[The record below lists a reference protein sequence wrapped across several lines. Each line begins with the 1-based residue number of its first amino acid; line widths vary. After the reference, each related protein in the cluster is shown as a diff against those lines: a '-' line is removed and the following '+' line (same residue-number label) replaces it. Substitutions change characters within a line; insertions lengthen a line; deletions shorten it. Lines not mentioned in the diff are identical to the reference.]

1 MKLRI
6 FINVYDIA
14 AYKLKRYKAV
24 ISIYASDCLEY
35 MIKSEEGE
43 TVMERN
49 SGIIMHIASLPGK
62 YGIGTLGEEAYKFAD
77 FLEKSGQKYWQ
88 ILPLGPTSF
97 GDSPY
102 QSFSAFAGN
111 PYFIDFD
118 VLNKKGLL
126 KLEEYENVNFGENN
140 EEIDYAL
147 IFTEKMKVLR
157 VAFNKFAT
165 NISEESE
172 IKNKFNEFKN
182 KNSFW
187 LEDYAL
193 YMSVKEEFDLKSWQ
207 QWDEDIKLRKPEAVA
222 LYKEKLKDE
231 IEFWNFIQYEFF
243 EEWSKLKEYVNEL
256 GIEIIG
262 DIPIYVS
269 EDSADVWSNPDAFL
283 IDKETL
289 KPKKVAGCPPDIFSA
304 TGQLWG
310 NPIYDWQYMHETEY
324 KWWIDR
330 VRESL
335 KIYDW
340 LRIDHFKG
348 FESYYSI
355 PYGEP
360 TAKNGKWVKGPG
372 MEIFDAIRKSLG
384 EVNIIAE
391 DLGTLTEETIK
402 LRDDNKFPGMK
413 ILTFAFDSGSDNP
426 FLPHNYEKNFIA
438 YTGTHDNDTV
448 RGWIEKTAPKEQVEK
463 AIQYLNLNE
472 EEGYNW
478 GFIRGIWSSVANVSI
493 AQMQDFL
500 NLGNEARINMPST
513 LGCNWKWRAKGEAF
527 TDTLAKRIY
536 SLTELYGRCTKKEEI
551 KTGEDNIEENI
562 EAV

>member
-1 MKLRI
+1 M
-6 FINVYDIA
+6 D
-14 AYKLKRYKAV
+14 
-24 ISIYASDCLEY
+24 
-35 MIKSEEGE
+35 
-43 TVMERN
+43 RN

-62 YGIGTLGEEAYKFAD
+62 YGIGTFGKEAYEFAD
-77 FLEKSGQKYWQ
+77 FLRESGQRYWQ
-88 ILPLGPTSF
+88 ILPLGPTSY

-118 VLNKKGLL
+118 ILHEKGLL
-126 KLEEYENVNFGENN
+126 KREDYTDVNFGEND
-140 EEIDYAL
+140 EEIDYAI
-147 IFTEKMKVLR
+147 IFNEKMKVLR
-157 VAFNKFAT
+157 KAFIN
-165 NISEESE
+165 
-172 IKNKFNEFKN
+172 FNVNDDSVKKFKN
-182 KNSFW
+182 DNAFW
-187 LEDYAL
+187 LNDYSL
-193 YMSVKEEFDLKSWQ
+193 YMSVKQKFDLRSWQ
-207 QWDEDIKLRKPEAVA
+207 EWDDDIRLRKPEA
-222 LYKEKLKDE
+222 LERYKKELSDE

-243 EEWSKLKEYVNEL
+243 NEWNELKSYVNNS

-262 DIPIYVS
+262 DMPIYVS
-269 EDSADVWSNPDAFL
+269 EDSADVWSNPEAFL

-289 KPKKVAGCPPDIFSA
+289 KPLKVAGCPPDIFSE

-310 NPIYDWQYMHETEY
+310 NPIYDWGYMEKTEY
-324 KWWIDR
+324 KWWISR
-330 VRESL
+330 VKESL

-355 PYGEP
+355 PYGEF

-372 MEIFDAIRKSLG
+372 MKIFDAIRKELG

-391 DLGTLTEETIK
+391 DLGTLTEDTIK

-413 ILTFAFDSGSDNP
+413 ILSFAFDSDSDNA

-448 RGWIEKTAPKEQVEK
+448 RGWFEKTAPKEQVEK
-463 AIQYLNLNE
+463 AIKYLNLDE

-500 NLGNEARINMPST
+500 NLGNEARTNMPST
-513 LGCNWKWRAKGEAF
+513 LGGNWKWRAKKDAF
-527 TDTLAKRIY
+527 TDELAKRIY
-536 SLTELYGRCTKKEEI
+536 DMTELYGRCIKKEVE
-551 KTGEDNIEENI
+551 KDTCKEKEEDIEVI
-562 EAV
+562 V

>member
-1 MKLRI
+1 M
-6 FINVYDIA
+6 D
-14 AYKLKRYKAV
+14 
-24 ISIYASDCLEY
+24 
-35 MIKSEEGE
+35 
-43 TVMERN
+43 RN

-62 YGIGTLGEEAYKFAD
+62 YGIGTFGKEAYEFAD
-77 FLEKSGQKYWQ
+77 FLRKSGQRYWQ
-88 ILPLGPTSF
+88 ILPLGPTSY

-118 VLNKKGLL
+118 ILHEKGLL
-126 KLEEYENVNFGENN
+126 KREDYIDINFGEND
-140 EEIDYAL
+140 EEIDYAI
-147 IFTEKMKVLR
+147 IFNEKMKVLR
-157 VAFNKFAT
+157 KAFTNFNVNDDSVKKF
-165 NISEESE
+165 
-172 IKNKFNEFKN
+172 KNDNEF
-182 KNSFW
+182 W
-187 LEDYAL
+187 LNDYSL
-193 YMSVKEEFDLKSWQ
+193 YMSVKQKFDLRSWQ
-207 QWDEDIKLRKPEAVA
+207 EWDDDIRLRKPEA
-222 LYKEKLKDE
+222 LERYKSQLSDE

-243 EEWSKLKEYVNEL
+243 DEWNKLKSYVNNA

-262 DIPIYVS
+262 DMPIYVS
-269 EDSADVWSNPDAFL
+269 EDSADVWSNPQAFL

-289 KPKKVAGCPPDIFSA
+289 KPLKVAGCPPDIFSE

-310 NPIYDWQYMHETEY
+310 NPIYDWSYMEKTEY
-324 KWWIDR
+324 KWWVSR
-330 VRESL
+330 VKESL

-372 MEIFDAIRKSLG
+372 MKIFDAIRKELG

-391 DLGTLTEETIK
+391 DLGTLTEDTIK

-413 ILTFAFDSGSDNP
+413 ILSFAFDSDSDNA

-448 RGWIEKTAPKEQVEK
+448 RGWFEKTAPKEQVEK
-463 AIQYLNLNE
+463 AIKYLNLDE

-500 NLGNEARINMPST
+500 NLGNEARTNMPST
-513 LGCNWKWRAKGEAF
+513 LGGNWKWRAKKDAF
-527 TDTLAKRIY
+527 TDELAKRIY
-536 SLTELYGRCTKKEEI
+536 DMTELYGRCIKKEVE
-551 KTGEDNIEENI
+551 KDTCKEKEEDIEVI
-562 EAV
+562 V